1 MKKLKSQLNEP
12 EIIKNLFEKLIS
24 SEHHVFPARGKINIT
39 EKHGVYI
46 IYNPKNEVLHV
57 GIHQVEERGLI
68 KDYIITFHVLEYFMR
83 NT

>member
-57 GIHQVEERGLI
+57 
-68 KDYIITFHVLEYFMR
+68 
-83 NT
+83 